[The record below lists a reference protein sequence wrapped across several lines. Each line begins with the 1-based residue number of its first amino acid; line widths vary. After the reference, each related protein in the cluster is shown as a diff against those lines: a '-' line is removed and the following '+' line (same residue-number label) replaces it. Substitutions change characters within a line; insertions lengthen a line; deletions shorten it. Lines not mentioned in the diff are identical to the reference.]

1 MTTVTLEE
9 AIKARKAT
17 VAQVIQAKKLEMQMK
32 FVESDAFMTRELIN
46 NDITTIDAILTLAEE
61 NYTADGRK
69 LSVTFGY
76 GNIPNKLITMAKSIL
91 YAKEYEKDELL
102 FMANTDISTVEI
114 LVDALGQEAYFSKTG
129 TLEEE
134 IPMDIEVVVETLQQ
148 IITDLQL
155 VSTISFAK
163 FSEESVAKR
172 FERARVKA
180 MLQQENYIN
189 YISDVKDVVYID

>member
-69 LSVTFGY
+69 LPVTFGY

-189 YISDVKDVVYID
+189 YISGVKDVVYID